1 MMSSATDSSH
11 KIEIETQNEEPAIQ
25 WPSECCIYNVP
36 KRLRMV
42 KKEAYTPKLIS
53 IGPIHFENPELKDM
67 KMLKQRYYEKF
78 FHRPEKAKKF
88 ESIIEKNE
96 DRIRKC
102 YAEEISTRGKEF
114 VNMILLDSIFIIELF
129 RMTDKWEDNEND
141 YILSKPWLDEGIR
154 YDLILLENQLPLF
167 ILIDL
172 YSQVGD
178 NKCFITLACNYFFPK
193 HKELPT
199 EMEGVKHFTDLHR
212 NFYRPPP
219 LDHLLDPKTD
229 MDTAWLI
236 FQKPKESQSEEKLL
250 IEKRHLLNIALQ
262 KPWEIRPTSC
272 LMNCFINFS
281 GFKCL
286 QTRLLVPQFVVDDG
300 TEELFRNLMALE
312 QCHYPSKA
320 YICNY
325 IVLLDHLINSKE
337 DVELLVDKKVIVNSL
352 GSNKA
357 VAEMVN
363 KLCLEIVEV
372 YSYYRHIADDLN
384 KLYDSRWNRNMASLI
399 NVYFRDIWRGTAT
412 VVGVFVLLITV
423 LNFLKSF
430 VFKNI

>member
-1 MMSSATDSSH
+1 MSSATDSSH

-154 YDLILLENQLPLF
+154 
-167 ILIDL
+167 
-172 YSQVGD
+172 
-178 NKCFITLACNYFFPK
+178 
-193 HKELPT
+193 
-199 EMEGVKHFTDLHR
+199 

-229 MDTAWLI
+229 SPI
-236 FQKPKESQSEEKLL
+236 
-250 IEKRHLLNIALQ
+250 
-262 KPWEIRPTSC
+262 
-272 LMNCFINFS
+272 
-281 GFKCL
+281 
-286 QTRLLVPQFVVDDG
+286 
-300 TEELFRNLMALE
+300 
-312 QCHYPSKA
+312 
-320 YICNY
+320 
-325 IVLLDHLINSKE
+325 
-337 DVELLVDKKVIVNSL
+337 
-352 GSNKA
+352 
-357 VAEMVN
+357 
-363 KLCLEIVEV
+363 
-372 YSYYRHIADDLN
+372 
-384 KLYDSRWNRNMASLI
+384 
-399 NVYFRDIWRGTAT
+399 
-412 VVGVFVLLITV
+412 
-423 LNFLKSF
+423 
-430 VFKNI
+430 